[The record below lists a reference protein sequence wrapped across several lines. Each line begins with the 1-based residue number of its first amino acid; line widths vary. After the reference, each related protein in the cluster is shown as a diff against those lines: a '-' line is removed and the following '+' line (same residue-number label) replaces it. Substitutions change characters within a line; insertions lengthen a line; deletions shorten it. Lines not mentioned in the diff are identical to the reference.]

1 MGRVM
6 RACVNTVGFIV
17 IRTEVACRGL
27 GAYLGDFS
35 PRTSGIVGLHL
46 EGMHIDISVGTVA
59 GAQAATD
66 APVLNCD
73 FKTIPSADRS
83 DRAPHHAQGVF
94 ALAARRSHEV
104 VVQPQAIAD
113 QTADAV
119 VRIRASP
126 HALVA
131 SRTSVEIQHQQ
142 TLRFHQSLGQERVHG
157 DILNLLKA
165 LAIFR
170 DAVPGHGLKTSADLR
185 KALQH
190 EIEILEPNAHR
201 LHVVQR
207 GAGGSPNSATEQ
219 REFARKNHPARYTP
233 GSGLHQD
240 GTR

>member
-17 IRTEVACRGL
+17 IRTEVASRGL

-35 PRTSGIVGLHL
+35 AGICGIVGLHL
-46 EGMHIDISVGTVA
+46 EGMHIDISIGTVA

-73 FKTIPSADRS
+73 FETIPSADRS

-94 ALAARRSHEV
+94 ALPARGSHQV

-157 DILNLLKA
+157 HILNLLKA

-170 DAVPGHGLKTSADLR
+170 DAVAGHGLKTSADLR
-185 KALQH
+185 KALQ
-190 EIEILEPNAHR
+190 A
-201 LHVVQR
+201 
-207 GAGGSPNSATEQ
+207 
-219 REFARKNHPARYTP
+219 
-233 GSGLHQD
+233 
-240 GTR
+240 